1 MNMSNRSGSLNVVLW
16 VNAGLLAIIAVAL
29 LSRGRDIS
37 LNAPAFGQFQA
48 PIAGGAGVFIM
59 PGQFSR
65 DTYGC
70 YLMDVDAQTLC
81 VYGWDATGRKLKL
94 LAARSF
100 RYDRKLGNFN
110 TENPS
115 PAEVRELIEKEAPP
129 LSPTTQ
135 P

>member
-1 MNMSNRSGSLNVVLW
+1 MLNNRRSLTGALW
-16 VNAGLLAIIAVAL
+16 VNAGLLAVIAVAL
-29 LSRGRDIS
+29 LTRGRDVS
-37 LNAPAFGQFQA
+37 LNAPAFGQFQS

-65 DTYGC
+65 DTFGC

-81 VYGWDATGRKLKL
+81 VYGWDATDRKLKL

-100 RYDRKLGNFN
+100 RYDRQLADYN

-115 PAEVRELIEKEAPP
+115 PAEVRELIQRESAGLP
-129 LSPTTQ
+129 SAATQ

>member
-1 MNMSNRSGSLNVVLW
+1 MQKQRRSLIAVLW
-16 VNAGLLAIIAVAL
+16 INAALLGIVAVAL
-29 LSRGRDIS
+29 FTRSKDIS
-37 LNAPAFGQFQA
+37 LSSAAFGQLQS

-65 DTYGC
+65 DTFGC
-70 YLMDVDAQTLC
+70 YLMDVDSQTLC
-81 VYGWDATGRKLKL
+81 VYGWDAEGRKLKL

-100 RYDRKLGNFN
+100 RYDRRLSNFN

-115 PAEVRELIEKEAPP
+115 PAEVKDLIEKEMNPLPP
-129 LSPTTQ
+129 STQ